1 MCISVWLWRSDDTE
15 LHNAIG
21 IYKEQIESPDPDNS
35 KSEQRWIKQLTWH
48 IHYVFAS
55 LRNPGI
61 WNPTAKVSWLHEHH
75 SVLHQSC
82 SVMPGLT
89 NFVVFRLLRS
99 KPLQKPFLSNQSFL
113 LIKEPALP
121 SFWWDFWVLR
131 QYLSC
136 WRFSNTLGIHWSIS
150 TIPDDSDHQVWSHL
164 RFATFRQCWINCEDF
179 L

>member
-1 MCISVWLWRSDDTE
+1 MYISVWLWRSDDTE

-55 LRNPGI
+55 LHNLGI

-89 NFVVFRLLRS
+89 NLRTS
-99 KPLQKPFLSNQSFL
+99 WCFACHFKN
-113 LIKEPALP
+113 P
-121 SFWWDFWVLR
+121 SSLT
-131 QYLSC
+131 S
-136 WRFSNTLGIHWSIS
+136 RFSSSKSQRFPVFGGIFEFWDNIWVADIHGSIS